1 MLVAAAIDGLS
12 QALDAQDVC
21 AMLGI
26 CSSEDAVVAA
36 GSASPSA
43 AVLAALLGLKEPSLV
58 GGWVGAVGGASP
70 MRLQPR

>member
-1 MLVAAAIDGLS
+1 MAAAIDGLS

-21 AMLGI
+21 AVLGI
-26 CSSEDAVVAA
+26 CSSEGAVA
-36 GSASPSA
+36 GAASPSA
-43 AVLAALLGLKEPSLV
+43 AALAALLGLKEPSLV